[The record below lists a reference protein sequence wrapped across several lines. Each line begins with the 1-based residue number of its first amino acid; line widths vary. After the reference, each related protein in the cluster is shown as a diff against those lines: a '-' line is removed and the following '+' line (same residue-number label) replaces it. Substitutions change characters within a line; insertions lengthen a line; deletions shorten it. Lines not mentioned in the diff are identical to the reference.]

1 MVGKEI
7 ANIIRKYLTRNKSET
22 NSQTEE
28 KSIKIAKYGSPE
40 RRPQSVDDLRLCDY
54 SDAYILLKGT
64 IPEDQQLLMQQL
76 DWQTKQVK
84 E

>member
-1 MVGKEI
+1 MVGKVI
-7 ANIIRKYLTRNKSET
+7 TNIIRKYLTQNKSET
-22 NSQTEE
+22 NSQKEE
-28 KSIKIAKYGSPE
+28 KLIKKAKYGSPE
-40 RRPQSVDDLRLCDY
+40 RTPQIVDDLSLCDY
-54 SDAYILLKGT
+54 SDAYTLMKGT